1 MKLAIM
7 QPYFFPYI
15 GYFQLIAAVD
25 KFVIYDDVNYIK
37 RGWIN
42 RNRIL
47 LNGTPYTFTIPVLKA
62 SQNVSISEIRINP
75 ETKWR
80 KKLLVSIEHAYKNA
94 PYFSDVFPLIE
105 TAVYHDC
112 ASIGTYALQSLKAVV
127 EYLGLNTEIVD
138 SSSIYSNKE
147 LKGSN
152 RILDICLK
160 EKATTYINPPGGA
173 ELYDSNEFENAGIKL
188 HFIHTE
194 KVKYDQFNEAFTENL
209 SMIDVLMFNSPLE
222 IKELLKEYRLA

>member
-47 LNGTPYTFTIPVLKA
+47 LNGAPHTFTIPVLKA
-62 SQNVSISEIRINP
+62 SQNVPISEIQINP
-75 ETKWR
+75 EAKWR

-94 PYFSDVFPLIE
+94 PYFSDVFPLLEKSILN
-105 TAVYHDC
+105 DC
-112 ASIGTYALQSLKAVV
+112 SGVGKYALGSIREVV
-127 EYLGLNTEIVD
+127 NYLGLDTQIEET
-138 SSSIYSNKE
+138 SSIYGNQH
-147 LKGSN
+147 LKGSS

-160 EKATTYINPPGGA
+160 EETSTYINPPGGA
-173 ELYDSNEFENAGIKL
+173 ELYDHSTFKNAGVELK
-188 HFIHTE
+188 FIHTE
-194 KVKYDQFNEAFTENL
+194 KVEYAQFNDEFSENL
-209 SMIDVLMFNSPLE
+209 SMIDVLMFNSVDEVL
-222 IKELLKEYRLA
+222 ELLKKCTFL

>member
-15 GYFQLIAAVD
+15 GYYQLIAAVD

-47 LNGTPYTFTIPVLKA
+47 LNGAPHTFTIPVLKA
-62 SQNVSISEIRINP
+62 SQNVSIAEIRIDP
-75 ETKWR
+75 AMKWR
-80 KKLLVSIEHAYKNA
+80 KKLMVSVEHAYKNA
-94 PYFSDVFPLIE
+94 PFFSEVYPMIEKTVFN
-105 TAVYHDC
+105 DC
-112 ASIGTYALQSLKAVV
+112 ASIGAYALESIKAVV
-127 EYLGLNTEIVD
+127 NYLGIDTMIED
-138 SSSIYSNKE
+138 SSSIYSNQD

-173 ELYDSNEFENAGIKL
+173 ALYDTDTFKHAGIEL
-188 HFIHTE
+188 NFIHTE
-194 KVKYDQFNEAFTENL
+194 KIEYAQFNGEFIENL
-209 SMIDVLMFNSPLE
+209 SMIDVLMFNSP
-222 IKELLKEYRLA
+222 KETKKLLTKYRLA